1 MAVRRD
7 LTASRLNID
16 ERNLALNF
24 LKDRDLITTAIV
36 GDRNV
41 KSKVAPRK
49 DRSCGRDSERTPV
62 SRVMSRKV
70 LKLSKGSENFCAFRE
85 RLDNHFAVQK
95 QCGVTGLVARTF
107 KMGFGSGTGG
117 LISKFP

>member
-1 MAVRRD
+1 MAVCRC

-16 ERNLALNF
+16 QRNLALNF

-41 KSKVAPRK
+41 ESKVAPRE
-49 DRSCGRDSERTPV
+49 DRSCGRDSERMSV
-62 SRVMSRKV
+62 SQAMSRKV
-70 LKLSKGSENFCAFRE
+70 LKLSKGSEHLCAFRE

-95 QCGVTGLVARTF
+95 QCRMMAL
-107 KMGFGSGTGG
+107 
-117 LISKFP
+117 LQEL